1 MKMIRDTLPRVVVGR
16 LIKVRRLV
24 VQDGIQGGRGVT
36 LCQSR
41 GKCPHRQC
49 QGGQHLANE
58 HTRRYFVYL
67 GKIRAK
73 GKSHYV
79 KLKRRKSPLK
89 NSFEEGQHFHYMILF
104 VVVNWE
110 GIGSMNVA
118 ADVHHRRNCAYRG
131 WLAIVGQIVG
141 RRLEARTLARN
152 TKHLAFGILSPTI
165 VSLLVFVT
173 MMANGEKEGFL
184 VREKSILR
192 CTGSKLRRDGISRD
206 GM

>member
-1 MKMIRDTLPRVVVGR
+1 M
-16 LIKVRRLV
+16 V

-67 GKIRAK
+67 GKIRGEIALCQIETTK
-73 GKSHYV
+73 V
-79 KLKRRKSPLK
+79 TVK
-89 NSFEEGQHFHYMILF
+89 NSLEEGQHFHYMILF

-141 RRLEARTLARN
+141 PRLEARTLARN

-173 MMANGEKEGFL
+173 MMANGEREGFL